1 MKTLEIG
8 EKLRIYEGG
17 VLTKV
22 LISQLLITQEYQ
34 TAWMFSLSNSGI
46 NEYYWKHS
54 ELEQNSRKLR
64 VYTYKLTHI
73 SAAGFSLE

>member
-34 TAWMFSLSNSGI
+34 IWYQI
-46 NEYYWKHS
+46 NAK
-54 ELEQNSRKLR
+54 
-64 VYTYKLTHI
+64 THPFY
-73 SAAGFSLE
+73 SVAGCFHYLIPVSMNINGNIRN